1 MGPFRLVFGLYLHS
15 FFLLIFVIEAKLPLA
30 LATMLS
36 MWVIVYYALA
46 LKRAYGGTWSETIG
60 RGTLLTIL
68 YFLTF
73 LAIGLLVTTVMLS
86 M

>member
-1 MGPFRLVFGLYLHS
+1 MGPIPPGIRSLSAQFL
-15 FFLLIFVIEAKLPLA
+15 LLIFVIEAKLPLA

-36 MWVIVYYALA
+36 MWVIVYYASRL
-46 LKRAYGGTWSETIG
+46 RVYGGTWSETIG

-73 LAIGLLVTTVMLS
+73 SPSVC
-86 M
+86 